1 MGNLYSTIGQPSVL
15 CTFLVTRRIDITT
28 ISFHL
33 TAAGTIS
40 RKRNSHR
47 NTEYISC
54 DQAFFFLE
62 KHESLRTTKKGRRT
76 AWSQAMSYRA
86 TMADFSPEIFVE
98 RNAFSFHFLITFVL
112 RSHCTVMRNQMFI
125 TNQKLP
131 DSPGVV

>member
-1 MGNLYSTIGQPSVL
+1 MRNLYSTIGQPTVL
-15 CTFLVTRRIDITT
+15 CTVLVTRRIDITT

-33 TAAGTIS
+33 TTAGTIS

-47 NTEYISC
+47 NTEYITC

-62 KHESLRTTKKGRRT
+62 KHESLRTNKKGRRT
-76 AWSQAMSYRA
+76 AWSQVMSYRA
-86 TMADFSPEIFVE
+86 TMADFCPKIFVE

-125 TNQKLP
+125 TNQKSP